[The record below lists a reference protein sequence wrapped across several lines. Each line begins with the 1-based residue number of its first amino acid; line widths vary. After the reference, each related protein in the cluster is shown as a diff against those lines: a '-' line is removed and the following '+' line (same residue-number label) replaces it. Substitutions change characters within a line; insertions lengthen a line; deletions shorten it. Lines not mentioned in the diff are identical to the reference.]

1 MKTIS
6 KLPYTLTIGTLLVL
20 AFAMHVA
27 LMQEIVK
34 LKFPS
39 RIFIVFA
46 AVATIG
52 LFYRAWKTIQDG
64 HARTTPG
71 KALGFSFIPVFNF
84 YWIFVVM
91 AGFASDF
98 NDYLD
103 RHDIPG
109 KTLPGWIFWI
119 AAVCWIFGFFT
130 VGRPM
135 GTLLLATL
143 VVTQIIGAAKVVNA
157 ANLVTQGAALAEGP
171 IDDEASVTV
180 DVAEAPPETAEPQ
193 DQ

>member
-1 MKTIS
+1 MKKIS
-6 KLPYTLTIGTLLVL
+6 KLPYTMTIGTLLVFAL
-20 AFAMHVA
+20 AAQVA
-27 LMQEIVK
+27 LMQETVK
-34 LKFPS
+34 FKAPS
-39 RIFIVFA
+39 RLFIVLA

-98 NDYLD
+98 NDYLE
-103 RHDIPG
+103 RHDLPG
-109 KTLPGWIFWI
+109 KPLPGWLFWI

-130 VGRPM
+130 VGKPL

-143 VVTQIIGAAKVVNA
+143 VVTQIIGAVKVVNA
-157 ANLVTQGAALAEGP
+157 ANFVIQGPVLAESSV
-171 IDDEASVTV
+171 DEAAVT
-180 DVAEAPPETAEPQ
+180 DEITEPALENTEPQ